1 MLKKTTILFI
11 ISIFVINFTYS
22 QQLPIHNQILI
33 NKFSLAPAYAGYSG
47 HTECFTTY
55 RQSWLGI
62 EGAPKTA
69 IINLNAHLLNN
80 MGYGFSIIAENT
92 GNFTQIYATAAYAY
106 HIKFSENTALNIG
119 LAPHIFHN
127 QLNLSKVRSYGTI
140 LDPML
145 QNNSGITLTAFD
157 VGIST
162 VFILDNFNIG
172 VSVPRTIGMA
182 FNYNDSEGQFQL
194 QRHYIGFVSYG
205 FGIGEN
211 IFLTPM
217 AVVRTTEKSKI
228 NYEASAFMEFKHRVW
243 TGLGYRADNSIAVTA
258 GGAVGDR
265 LIVNYSYE
273 FGFGGLAGAAS
284 GTHEFTLG
292 FLFKQEQNFKE
303 PTIFPIPL
311 NVQEN
316 QGNNEDINKK
326 INILENMIKQEKQ
339 KRENDVENL
348 QRQIDSLK
356 NIKNTTPPPDANDR
370 IIWIQSEIS
379 PSITFGNTNRI
390 VASSFGELDK
400 YAFILKTDPKKKIKI
415 VVHTDNVGSEQYNQ
429 KISEKRAEAVAKYLK
444 NKPGIN
450 NNQVYFEGKGEKEP
464 IANNNTIE
472 GRRKNNRTVIWF
484 NKSTN

>member
-1 MLKKTTILFI
+1 MLKKTTILFVFT
-11 ISIFVINFTYS
+11 IFVINFSFS
-22 QQLPIHNQILI
+22 QQLPIHNQILT

-80 MGYGFSIIAENT
+80 MGYGFSVIAENT
-92 GNFTQIYATAAYAY
+92 GNFTQLYATAAYAY

-127 QLNLSKVRSYGTI
+127 QLNLSKVRSYGTQ

-145 QNNSGITLTAFD
+145 QNSTGLTLTAFD

-162 VFILDNFNIG
+162 VFILDNFNVGI
-172 VSVPRTIGMA
+172 SVPRTIGMA

-205 FGIGEN
+205 IGIGEN

-217 AVVRTTEKSKI
+217 AIIRTTEKSKI
-228 NYEASAFMEFKHRVW
+228 NYEVSAFMEYKQRIW
-243 TGLGYRADNSIAVTA
+243 TGLGYRAGNSIAVTA

-265 LIVNYSYE
+265 LILNYSYE
-273 FGFGGLAGAAS
+273 FGFGGLSGAAS

-292 FLFKQEQNFKE
+292 FLFKQERDFKE
-303 PTIFPIPL
+303 PTIFPIPFD
-311 NVQEN
+311 VQE
-316 QGNNEDINKK
+316 QQSGNEEIEKK
-326 INILENMIKQEKQ
+326 ITILENMIKQEKQ
-339 KRENDVENL
+339 KRKNDVENL

-356 NIKNTTPPPDANDR
+356 NIKNTNTNTNTNTN
-370 IIWIQSEIS
+370 INWVQSEIS
-379 PSITFGNTNRI
+379 PSITYGNTNRI

-400 YAFILKTDPKKKIKI
+400 YAQILKTDSKKKIKI
-415 VVHTDNVGSEQYNQ
+415 VVYTDNVGSEQYNNEV
-429 KISEKRAEAVAKYLK
+429 SEKRAEAVANYLK
-444 NKPGIN
+444 IKPGVKSS
-450 NNQVYFEGKGEKEP
+450 QVYFEGKGEKEP
-464 IANNNTIE
+464 IANNNTVE
-472 GRRKNNRTVIWF
+472 GRRQNNRTVIWF
-484 NKSTN
+484 NEYTN